1 MCLTVTQPPDR
12 TDFPERPES
21 EPPMHDVLALMCGG
35 SIARLV
41 HRGEVYVLRVTRLGK
56 LILTK

>member
-1 MCLTVTQPPDR
+1 MSDTTDSPPP
-12 TDFPERPES
+12 T
-21 EPPMHDVLALMCGG
+21 HDVMTLTAGG
-35 SIARLV
+35 SIARLI

>member
-1 MCLTVTQPPDR
+1 MTETPD
-12 TDFPERPES
+12 P
-21 EPPMHDVLALMCGG
+21 EPPVHDVLTLTKGG

-41 HRGEVYVLRVTRLGK
+41 HRGEVYVLRVTRMGK

>member
-1 MCLTVTQPPDR
+1 MSVTRSNPPPVM
-12 TDFPERPES
+12 TDAPDPEV
-21 EPPMHDVLALMCGG
+21 PMHDVLTLTKGG

-41 HRGEVYVLRVTRLGK
+41 HRGEVYVLRVTRMGK

>member
-1 MCLTVTQPPDR
+1 MTEKPDQ
-12 TDFPERPES
+12 
-21 EPPMHDVLALMCGG
+21 EPPIHDVSTLTKGG
-35 SIARLV
+35 SIARLI